1 MIDIEK
7 NGLTGCR
14 RPGRRI
20 LYRGYGMTALT
31 RGKGARKNSSLPRL
45 GLRDNVSG
53 ILAARRNQLG
63 FIQHAA
69 AQGDIVR
76 MRLGGIP
83 MVLINHPDY
92 FQHVLVDD
100 HANYDKDN
108 FLYRAVQTV
117 FRGGLVSNPGGESWR
132 VRRRMMQPSF
142 NRGSIVDFT
151 SGMTE
156 LTGDLLRRWADRSE
170 PGAVVDVS
178 GDIGDL
184 ALQIV
189 LRSLFGVESTAD
201 VKAFERNFL
210 ELNTIVGNFFRM
222 PFPPLDRRPR
232 LRALIREMDDFVD
245 RLIRDRRTE
254 TDERRDLFAALLN
267 ATHGH
272 DGAGFTQQEL
282 LGEILST
289 IVSGY
294 ETSSHSIA
302 WVFYRLARHPEIQS
316 RVQQEVDEVLQGQSP
331 TFDSLTEL
339 PYTRMV
345 IDETLRLHTPAW
357 QTMRRALRDD
367 EIGGYHIPR
376 GSSVY
381 LNFLTYHRHPE
392 FWPDPERFDPER
404 FTPENTAKRPRNVYQ
419 PFGSGPRHCIG
430 KYFALTEI
438 HIITA
443 MLAQSFTVTV
453 PAGQPPVGF
462 SPLVTLHPRGGIHLH
477 LTPR

>member
-1 MIDIEK
+1 
-7 NGLTGCR
+7 
-14 RPGRRI
+14 
-20 LYRGYGMTALT
+20 MTAPT
-31 RGKGARKNSSLPRL
+31 RSRGVSGNSAIPSL
-45 GLRDNVSG
+45 GFRDNVSG
-53 ILAARRNQLG
+53 ILAARRDQLG

-76 MRLGGIP
+76 MRLGGLP

-92 FQHVLVDD
+92 FQHVLVDA
-100 HANYDKDN
+100 HAHYDKDN

-117 FRGGLVSNPGGESWR
+117 FRGGLVSNPGGERWR

-151 SGMTE
+151 PGMTE
-156 LTGDLLRRWADRSE
+156 LTGGLLRKWADRPD

-184 ALQIV
+184 TLKIV
-189 LRSLFGVESTAD
+189 LRSLFGVEAGAE
-201 VKAFERNFL
+201 VRAFERNFL

-222 PFPPLDRRPR
+222 PFPPLGRRPR
-232 LRALIREMDDFVD
+232 LRALIQEMDDFVD
-245 RLIRDRRTE
+245 RLIRARQADPQ
-254 TDERRDLFAALLN
+254 DRRDLFAALLN
-267 ATHGH
+267 GTHGR
-272 DGAGFTQQEL
+272 DGGVFTQEEL

-316 RVQQEVDEVLQGQSP
+316 RVQEEADRVLEGRVP
-331 TFDSLTEL
+331 TLESLAKM

-367 EIGGYHIPR
+367 EIGGYRVPR

-381 LNFLTYHRHPE
+381 LNFLTYHRHPD

-404 FTPENTAKRPRNVYQ
+404 FTPENVARRPRNVYQ
-419 PFGSGPRHCIG
+419 PFGSGPRFCIG

-438 HIITA
+438 HLVTA
-443 MLAQSFTVTV
+443 MLAQVFTVSV

-462 SPLVTLHPRGGIHLH
+462 APLVTLHPKGGIRLH

>member
-1 MIDIEK
+1 
-7 NGLTGCR
+7 
-14 RPGRRI
+14 
-20 LYRGYGMTALT
+20 MTAPT
-31 RGKGARKNSSLPRL
+31 RVTEVRRNSSIPSL
-45 GLRDNVSG
+45 GLRGSVSG
-53 ILAARRNQLG
+53 ILAARRNQLD
-63 FIQHAA
+63 FIQHATT
-69 AQGDIVR
+69 QGDIVR

-83 MVLINHPDY
+83 MILINHPDY
-92 FQHVLVDD
+92 FQHVLVDA

-108 FLYRAVQTV
+108 FLYRAVETV
-117 FRGGLVSNPGGESWR
+117 FRGGLVSNPGGESWHA
-132 VRRRMMQPSF
+132 RRRMMQPSF
-142 NRGSIVDFT
+142 KRGSTVDFT
-151 SGMTE
+151 AGMTE
-156 LTGDLLRRWADRSE
+156 LTDDLLRRWAGRSDQ
-170 PGAVVDVS
+170 GAVVDVS
-178 GDIGDL
+178 ADIGNL
-184 ALQIV
+184 SLQIV
-189 LRSLFGVESTAD
+189 LRSLFGVAAGAE

-222 PFPPLDRRPR
+222 PFPPLSRRPR
-232 LRALIREMDDFVD
+232 LRALIQEMDDFVD
-245 RLIRDRRTE
+245 RLIRARRSGTE
-254 TDERRDLFAALLN
+254 ERRDLFGALLD
-267 ATHGH
+267 ATHGD
-272 DGAGFTQQEL
+272 DGTGFTQQEL

-302 WVFYRLARHPEIQS
+302 WVFYRLARHPDIQS
-316 RVQQEVDEVLQGQSP
+316 RVQKEVDEVLQGQPP
-331 TFDSLTEL
+331 TFDSLAKL

-367 EIGGYHIPR
+367 EIDGYRIPR

-404 FTPENTAKRPRNVYQ
+404 FTPENVAKRPRNVYQ

-438 HIITA
+438 HLITA
-443 MLAQSFTVTV
+443 MLAQSFTVSV

-462 SPLVTLHPRGGIHLH
+462 KPLVTLHPRGGIHLH